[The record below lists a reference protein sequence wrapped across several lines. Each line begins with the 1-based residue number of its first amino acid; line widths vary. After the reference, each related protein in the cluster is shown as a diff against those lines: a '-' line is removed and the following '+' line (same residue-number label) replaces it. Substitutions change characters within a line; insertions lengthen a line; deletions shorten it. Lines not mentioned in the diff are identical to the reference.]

1 MRAAALSGLAALVL
15 AGCMDP
21 KAPATLAGQRLEVGD
36 QRLLAW
42 PVTAV
47 DLPAYGVVGAT
58 CETGEFPIQVLEPD
72 RDPATARREFAF
84 AAAFNQAMIANR
96 YYSAAECRA
105 FGADGRPALG
115 RVGPEATRVGSSR
128 PGATFRQIFGF
139 EAP

>member
-1 MRAAALSGLAALVL
+1 MRAVALSGLLALAL

-42 PVTAV
+42 PVTAA
-47 DLPAYGVVGAT
+47 DLPAYGVVGVT
-58 CETGEFPIQVLEPD
+58 CETDEFPIQVLEPD

-84 AAAFNQAMIANR
+84 AAAFNQAMINNH

-105 FGADGRPALG
+105 FSADGPALG
-115 RVGPEATRVGSSR
+115 RVGPEATRVEAPR
-128 PGATFRQIFGF
+128 PGAAFREIFGF